1 MKVGPQTA
9 QWKVLLVEDNPGDVL
24 LLRQLLTESV
34 NSPFELE
41 HADRLA
47 PALERLNAGGI
58 DLVLL
63 DLSLP
68 DSHGLE
74 TFAKALAL
82 APQVPIIV
90 MSGLDDEALAIETV
104 HEGAQDYLVKGQV
117 DFHVLSRSM
126 RYAIERKQA
135 EEALAKERDLFHT
148 LMDNIPD
155 RIFFK
160 DDQSHFMRVN
170 RALAERFGLH
180 HPREAMGKSDF
191 DYFTAEHAKPAFEDE
206 LKIMRSGEPILGQVE
221 RETLPNG
228 VTNWVLT
235 SKMPL
240 RDKSGRLVGTF
251 GISRDITD
259 LKRAQEALASERNL
273 LRSLIDNLPDYIYVK
288 DAQSRYVIDNISHRQ
303 LVGVAS
309 QEEVIGKT
317 SADFFPPELARK
329 YHADDQATIQLGK
342 PLVNHEERVMDRSGN
357 HRWHST
363 TKVPLR
369 NNEGQIV
376 GLVGIGRDITE
387 SKLAEEKLQ
396 RANTELAK
404 SQEDMLKVLE
414 DLQKSHEELKSAQF
428 QLIQAEKMQSMGRLA
443 AGVAHEVKNPLAVL
457 GMGIDY
463 LTKNLATSDENVG
476 VILHDMNDAVQRAD
490 TILKGLLDFSVPR
503 ALDMQAEDFNE
514 VIEQSIGLV
523 KHEMAA
529 YPIACVRQFAPDLP
543 KVWLD
548 KNKLKQ
554 VFVNIFTNAVHAMEG
569 GGTLTVRTYA
579 KQLQPGDVGHDAG
592 SRLAERFR
600 IGDTA
605 VVVETSDTGTGIPDH
620 QLAKIFD
627 PFFTTKPTGK
637 GTGLG
642 LTVTKKII
650 ELHGGTLTIRNRPE
664 GGVSVTILLKA

>member
-1 MKVGPQTA
+1 MKAGSQTA
-9 QWKVLLVEDNPGDVL
+9 KWKVLLVEDNPGDVL
-24 LLRQLLTESV
+24 LLRQLLSESAQT
-34 NSPFELE
+34 PFELE
-41 HADRLA
+41 QVDRLGL
-47 PALERLNAGGI
+47 ALERLTAGGI

-74 TFAKALAL
+74 TFARALAL

-117 DFHVLSRSM
+117 DNHLLTRSM

-135 EEALAKERDLFHT
+135 EEAFSKERDLFHT

-160 DDQSHFMRVN
+160 DELSRFMRVN

-180 HPREAMGKSDF
+180 HPREAMGKTDF
-191 DYFTAEHAKPAFEDE
+191 DYFTAEHAQPAFEDE
-206 LKIMRSGEPILGQVE
+206 LRIMRTGEPILGQVE
-221 RETLPNG
+221 KETLPG
-228 VTNWVLT
+228 GLVNWVLT

-240 RDKSGRLVGTF
+240 RDKTGKLAGTF

-259 LKRAQEALASERNL
+259 LKSAQDALAGERNL

-288 DAQSRYVIDNISHRQ
+288 DAESRYVIDNISHRQ
-303 LVGVAS
+303 LVGASS

-317 SADFFPPELARK
+317 SAAFFPPDLAAE
-329 YHADDQATIQLGK
+329 YHVDDLATLLSGK
-342 PLVNHEERVMDRSGN
+342 PLVNHEERVRNRSG
-357 HRWHST
+357 HYRWHST

-369 NNEGQIV
+369 NSDGQIV

-396 RANTELAK
+396 RANAELAK
-404 SQEDMLKVLE
+404 SQEEMLKVLE
-414 DLQKSHEELKSAQF
+414 DLQKSHDELKSAQF

-443 AGVAHEVKNPLAVL
+443 AGVAHEVKNPLAIL

-463 LTKNLATSDENVG
+463 LTKNLASPDENVG
-476 VILHDMNDAVQRAD
+476 VILHDMNDALQRAD
-490 TILKGLLDFSVPR
+490 TIIRGLLDFSVPR
-503 ALDMQAEDFNE
+503 ALDLQAEDLND
-514 VIEQSIGLV
+514 VVDQSLSLV
-523 KHEMAA
+523 KHEMSQ
-529 YPIACVRQFAPDLP
+529 YPITGVRDLSPDLP

-554 VFVNIFTNAVHAMEG
+554 VFVNIFTNAIHSMEG
-569 GGTLTVRTYA
+569 GGTLTVRTYL
-579 KQLQPGDVGHDAG
+579 KQLQAGDVGHDAG
-592 SRLAERFR
+592 SRLVDRFR
-600 IGDTA
+600 LGDT
-605 VVVETSDTGTGIPDH
+605 VVVTETTDTGTGIPDH

-627 PFFTTKPTGK
+627 PFFTTKSTGK

-650 ELHGGTLTIRNRPE
+650 ELHGGTITIRNRPE
-664 GGVSVTILLKA
+664 GGVHVTILLKA

>member
-1 MKVGPQTA
+1 MKTGPQTVK
-9 QWKVLLVEDNPGDVL
+9 WKVLLVEDNPGDVL
-24 LLRQLLTESV
+24 LLREVLTEFP

-41 HADRLA
+41 HVDRLA

-74 TFAKALAL
+74 TFARALAL

-104 HEGAQDYLVKGQV
+104 HEGAQDYLVKGQA
-117 DFHVLSRSM
+117 DSHLLTRSM

-135 EEALAKERDLFHT
+135 EEALSKERDLFHT

-160 DDQSHFMRVN
+160 DERSRFMRVN

-180 HPREAMGKSDF
+180 HPREATGKSDF
-191 DYFTAEHAKPAFEDE
+191 DYFTPEHAKPAFEDE
-206 LKIMRSGEPILGQVE
+206 LKIMRTGEPILGKVE
-221 RETLPNG
+221 KETLPGG

-240 RDKSGRLVGTF
+240 RDKTGKLAGTF

-259 LKRAQEALASERNL
+259 LKNAQDALASERNL
-273 LRSLIDNLPDYIYVK
+273 LRSLIDNVPDYIYVK
-288 DAQSRYVIDNISHRQ
+288 DAESRYVIDNISHRQ
-303 LVGVAS
+303 LVGASS
-309 QEEVIGKT
+309 QEDVIGKT
-317 SADFFPPELARK
+317 SAAFFPPDLAAQ

-342 PLVNHEERVMDRSGN
+342 PLVNHEERVRDRAGN
-357 HRWHST
+357 QRWHST

-369 NNEGQIV
+369 NSDGRII

-396 RANTELAK
+396 RANAELAR
-404 SQEDMLKVLE
+404 SQDEMLKVLE

-443 AGVAHEVKNPLAVL
+443 AGVAHEVKNPLAIL

-463 LTKNLATSDENVG
+463 LTKNLASPDENVG
-476 VILHDMNDAVQRAD
+476 VILSDMNEALQRAD
-490 TILKGLLDFSVPR
+490 TIIRGLLDFAVPR
-503 ALDMQAEDFNE
+503 ALDMQAEDFNDL
-514 VIEQSIGLV
+514 VDQSLGLV
-523 KHEMAA
+523 KHEMSL
-529 YPIACVRQFAPDLP
+529 YPITCVRELSSDLP
-543 KVWLD
+543 KIWLD

-554 VFVNIFTNAVHAMEG
+554 VFVNIFTNAIHSMES

-579 KQLQPGDVGHDAG
+579 KSLQPGDVGHDAG

-600 IGDTA
+600 IGDT
-605 VVVETSDTGTGIPDH
+605 VVVAETTDTGTGIPEH

-650 ELHGGTLTIRNRPE
+650 ELHGGTITIRNRPE
-664 GGVSVTILLKA
+664 GGVNVTILFKA